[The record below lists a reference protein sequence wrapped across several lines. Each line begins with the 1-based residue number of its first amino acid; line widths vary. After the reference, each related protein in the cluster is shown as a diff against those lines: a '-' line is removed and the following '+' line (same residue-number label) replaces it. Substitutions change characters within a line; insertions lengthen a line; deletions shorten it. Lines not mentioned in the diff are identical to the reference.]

1 MSLLLNGSCILG
13 DRKIEYLFEIRIIW
27 KIRCLMGRFSCFLQ
41 ILIFPLFQGEIG
53 TVLSSIVINL
63 VSHRISHFANVS
75 YRSMRLVN
83 ASDING
89 IEPQRRSTFQE
100 KCNPFSERIVT

>member
-1 MSLLLNGSCILG
+1 MSLLLNGSRIFG

-27 KIRCLMGRFSCFLQ
+27 KIRYLMGRFSCFQ
-41 ILIFPLFQGEIG
+41 VLIFPLFQGEIG

-63 VSHRISHFANVS
+63 VSYRISHFANVS

-83 ASDING
+83 ASAINE

-100 KCNPFSERIVT
+100 KCDPFSERIVT